1 MTTTPV
7 PDGSLYS
14 RLGGSEAV
22 EAVTVRFYAA
32 VLDDP
37 ILAPHFYGVDMQ
49 VQAGMLASFLSI
61 AAGGPGEYRG
71 RSLRDAHARLRIGD
85 REFDRVVELLA
96 AALKAAGISDG
107 AIAEVAGVAETVR
120 ADVLGR

>member
-14 RLGGSEAV
+14 RLGGGEAV
-22 EAVTVRFYAA
+22 EQVTVRFYAA

-37 ILAPHFYGVDMQ
+37 LLAPHFYGVDMA

-71 RSLRDAHARLRIGD
+71 RNLRDAHAALQIGD

-96 AALKAAGISDG
+96 AALKAAGVSDG
-107 AIAEVAGVAETVR
+107 TIAEVAGVAETVR

>member
-1 MTTTPV
+1 MTTPA
-7 PDGSLYS
+7 DGSLYS

>member
-1 MTTTPV
+1 MTTPA
-7 PDGSLYS
+7 DGSLYS

-71 RSLRDAHARLRIGD
+71 RSLRDAHAALRIGD